1 MPNKRTIEKINRFW
15 DWFQVNKHHYEE
27 FDEWDPTLEIISE
40 KLREVDSELYVDM
53 QVDLD
58 DDNEREMVITADGN
72 IEKFPIVREVVYEAP
87 FIYGWKVTAF
97 QQPKGE
103 GYNLKFR
110 DFELDSSEMFFYP
123 HLMDDEF
130 TIMVLDK
137 NVKELDSDD
146 SLYLGRSVVMDM
158 IGEFDYA
165 TKVSLCY
172 LDNINSVPDE
182 AIFPLAE
189 LPNFI
194 QNNFYNS
201 N

>member
-1 MPNKRTIEKINRFW
+1 MQNKRRDKIISFW
-15 DWFQVNKHHYEE
+15 EWFENNKYHYEN
-27 FDEWDPTLEIISE
+27 FDGWDPTLEIISE
-40 KLREVDSELYVDM
+40 MLREVDSELYIDM
-53 QVDLD
+53 QIDLD
-58 DDNEREMVITADGN
+58 KDNEREMVITADGN
-72 IEKFPIVREVVYEAP
+72 IEKFPIVKEVVNEAP
-87 FIYGWKVTAF
+87 FISGWKIIAL

-103 GYNLKFR
+103 GYNLKFKEY
-110 DFELDSSEMFFYP
+110 ELNSSEMFFYP

-137 NVKELDSDD
+137 NVQELDTDD
-146 SLYLGRSVVMDM
+146 SLYLGRSVVMDI

-172 LDNINSVPDE
+172 LDNVSAAPEEVIY
-182 AIFPLAE
+182 PLTD
-189 LPNFI
+189 LPAFI